1 MYHPIPIQLMLMK
14 HQRPLTAILMQQKI
28 HQAQLSMFCQT
39 MTTKASMFM
48 AQKIMEQPILLVQ
61 KI

>member
-1 MYHPIPIQLMLMK
+1 MLMK

-28 HQAQLSMFCQT
+28 HQKRLLMFPM
-39 MTTKASMFM
+39 MTTKALVFM
-48 AQKIMEQPILLVQ
+48 VQKIMEQPILLAQ